1 MWCVNRCVV
10 RGKARCFESF
20 LCLLRCATAL
30 QERERE
36 RERAHARARESER
49 EGLGFRERER
59 ARERERRGGGSAVLH
74 TDTHTHTHKGAVAAV
89 LCCNASDVA
98 SFHHLK
104 DWVDQVRLVCGPSVS
119 LSQSLLKKSNSSAI
133 FIYIIYMI
141 NFLKSFKV
149 FE

>member
-1 MWCVNRCVV
+1 M
-10 RGKARCFESF
+10 GKRAALNPSF
-20 LCLLRCATAL
+20 ASFVAPQLCK
-30 QERERE
+30 
-36 RERAHARARESER
+36 RERAHARAGESER

-59 ARERERRGGGSAVLH
+59 AREREARWRQCCVAHRYTH
-74 TDTHTHTHKGAVAAV
+74 THTHTHTHKGAVAAV

-98 SFHHLK
+98 SFHNLK

-149 FE
+149 FK